1 MEVKVYIKY
10 NFKDNYYHLDVED
23 KDGNKIP
30 YATSRVY
37 EYENEAEIAAAI
49 LKMMYAKVNDKK
61 DFDCNEFDFN
71 IRAIFRFIDT
81 PGKW

>member
-1 MEVKVYIKY
+1 MEVKVNIKY

-23 KDGNKIP
+23 MAGNKIP

-37 EYENEAEIAAAI
+37 DNEYEAELATAI
-49 LKMMYAKVNDKK
+49 LKMMYAKVEDKK
-61 DFDCNEFDFN
+61 DFDGNEFDFN
-71 IRAIFRFIDT
+71 VRATFRLLDA